1 MKVVLAIIILV
12 LIIATLGVFIF
23 LELNSSD
30 LIYCGDLKG
39 ESGNV
44 RMVTRIY
51 TADLNADETLSQIVA
66 AVNDGE
72 SGTLSSEEMTEIL
85 ATYQNIIYAPV
96 FLFDLKQVD
105 ENTFVLTG
113 SVYNGLDEEGKP
125 AVPDFYYRNLTL
137 TAGVSNGVV
146 LAAQNIYSQDIDESG
161 EYEFIERNNVVDPVI
176 LDNGAGAAFAFRECD
191 TYRVVFTKSA
201 GRTASITLG
210 FTYEVVA
217 SNPLNFTSI
226 NDGALGVT
234 VMEAYDTYGRL
245 TPEIKL
251 EKVYKVGGEE

>member
-1 MKVVLAIIILV
+1 MKVVLGIIILV
-12 LIIATLGVFIF
+12 LIIAALGVFIF
-23 LELNSSD
+23 LELNSND

-39 ESGNV
+39 ESGNI

-72 SGTLSSEEMTEIL
+72 NGTLTSDEMTEIL

-96 FLFDLKQVD
+96 FTFNLEKVD

-113 SVYNGLDEEGKP
+113 SVYNGLDEAGNP
-125 AVPDFYYRNLTL
+125 TVPDFYYRNLTL
-137 TAGVSNGVV
+137 TAGVAHGTV
-146 LAAQNIYSQDIDESG
+146 LAAQNIYSQEVNESG
-161 EYEFIERNNVVDPVI
+161 EYEFVERKNVVDPVI
-176 LDNGAGAAFAFRECD
+176 VDNGAGAAFAFRECD
-191 TYRVVFTKSA
+191 TYRVVFTRSQ
-201 GRTASITLG
+201 GREASITLG

-217 SNPLNFTSI
+217 TNPLNFTSI

-234 VMEAYDTYGRL
+234 VMESYDSYGRL
-245 TPEIKL
+245 TPEIRL
-251 EKVYKVGGEE
+251 EKVYKLEN

>member
-1 MKVVLAIIILV
+1 MKVVLGIIVLILV
-12 LIIATLGVFIF
+12 IASLGLFVF
-23 LELNSSD
+23 LVLNSND

-39 ESGNV
+39 NNGNTQI
-44 RMVTRIY
+44 VTRIY

-72 SGTLSSEEMTEIL
+72 SGSLSSEEMTEIL

-96 FLFDLKQVD
+96 FTFNLEKVD

-113 SVYNGLDEEGKP
+113 SVYNGLDEDGNP
-125 AVPDFYYRNLTL
+125 TVPDFYYKNLTL
-137 TAGVSNGVV
+137 TAGVANGAI
-146 LAAQNIYSQDIDESG
+146 LAAQNIYSQDIDDSG
-161 EYEFIERNNVVDPVI
+161 EYEFVERKNVVDPI
-176 LDNGAGAAFAFRECD
+176 IIDNGAGAAFAFRECD
-191 TYRVVFTKSA
+191 TYRVVFTRSA

-226 NDGALGVT
+226 NDGALGIT
-234 VMEAYDTYGRL
+234 VMESYDSYGRL
-245 TPEIKL
+245 APEIKL
-251 EKVYKVGGEE
+251 EKVYRVDE